1 MKCQISIY
9 WDSQICSEKISCL
22 PKLRQPQRET
32 SKKTVPRNFENLL
45 DRGAV
50 FNEILPLALY
60 YRSPL
65 VRGGL
70 EISRQLTIKLSKGEY
85 AKALLE
91 RHDTLLNDYTPSDYT
106 LSCIAKK

>member
-32 SKKTVPRNFENLL
+32 SKKTVSRNFENLL

-50 FNEILPLALY
+50 FNEI
-60 YRSPL
+60 L